1 MSLRILV
8 QFWKSI
14 FCSIVITILCFI
26 PGDVSFQ
33 SEIDIPYFDKFVHF
47 CFYFVLSFTI
57 QYEVKNRI
65 KLINYLFIFLYAM
78 VLGGFIELVQE
89 NFIVERNGDLFDLIA
104 DLSGAIIAFFVYK
117 IVTYQ
122 NMIKQNS

>member
-8 QFWKSI
+8 QFWKSV

-33 SEIDIPYFDKFVHF
+33 PEFDIPYFDKFVHF

-57 QYEVKNRI
+57 QYEVKSKI
-65 KLINYLFIFLYAM
+65 KLTDYLFIFLYAM

-104 DLSGAIIAFFVYK
+104 DLSGAVIAFFVYK